1 MFVALQRLT
10 PPLPPTPE
18 TLLFSRVSVFST
30 AAGFVEIVGTISTA
44 CVAHRTHFSW
54 LTQLLKRHRGDAHR
68 KQSAKTA
75 FVFAISNRDENCRYR
90 FLQHAEKRQFR
101 TIFVLVQSGKMF
113 VSLLRSLCSLRI
125 PFPRSAGMFV
135 ALQRLMSICVIFV
148 GDLYRMWGGVLK
160 FLQKL

>member
-30 AAGFVEIVGTISTA
+30 AVGFVEIVGTISTA

-75 FVFAISNRDENCRYR
+75 FVFAISNRDENCCYR
-90 FLQHAEKRQFR
+90 FLQNAENRDSF
-101 TIFVLVQSGKMF
+101 
-113 VSLLRSLCSLRI
+113 
-125 PFPRSAGMFV
+125 A
-135 ALQRLMSICVIFV
+135 
-148 GDLYRMWGGVLK
+148 
-160 FLQKL
+160 